1 MPQSLSVVFLALALL
16 PSGEDSTAPLAAP
29 LAVYG
34 EISMGAEEATLDLE
48 AEIETTWRLVL
59 TALEVDQ
66 LALPDEVLADTWLV
80 IDDLWLRLEVLPW
93 KSGVWTRVRLRAG
106 TMERTE
112 DVVRARELLEG
123 VIRGLE
129 ALRQEQAREQEAQ
142 RAMEQLAQRLAAGRP
157 ALSDFR
163 VPAVWVL
170 PTWIP
175 FHTMLWA
182 DAWVWSHGVWDASQT
197 VIHHTVGWWGDPW
210 CFDDDDYDDY
220 DDGWDDLASAD
231 DDDLPTPG
239 GNGGADDDGT
249 GGSGDDDVIDH
260 VPPLNPRIAHWDGGR
275 LPARPGPTGADVS
288 VSARGGPGSSGKGG
302 SKGSGGKTFG
312 GGVASGGST
321 GTSGSGSKGSRSIVL
336 PALPLGALR
345 PSRGTITTSGFGM
358 TNDVRFLPRVTGSSG
373 RTSGGSGGSTTVASG
388 GSGSTGSTGSTF
400 GSSSGSNSGS
410 GSGSSS
416 GSSFGSG
423 SSSGSS
429 SGSNSGL
436 GSFGSSRSSPSLG
449 RTTSISTRPSSTT
462 TSGRSSFG
470 TVSLP
475 GRGSLSL
482 PKSNTS
488 SRSAPAR
495 ASAPKSSTSK
505 ANSSGKSSGSKS
517 GGKSSGKSSG
527 SKSGGKSK
535 SKSSKGRP

>member
-1 MPQSLSVVFLALALL
+1 MPQTLSVVFLALALL

-48 AEIETTWRLVL
+48 AEVETTWRLVL

-93 KSGVWTRVRLRAG
+93 KSGDWTRVRLRAG
-106 TMERTE
+106 TMERAE

-129 ALRQEQAREQEAQ
+129 SLRLEQAREQEAQ
-142 RAMEQLAQRLAAGRP
+142 RAAEREAQRLAAGRYVP
-157 ALSDFR
+157 SDFR

-210 CFDDDDYDDY
+210 CFDDDDYY
-220 DDGWDDLASAD
+220 DDWDDLASAD
-231 DDDLPTPG
+231 DDDLPMPG

-249 GGSGDDDVIDH
+249 GGGDDDDVIDH

-275 LPARPGPTGADVS
+275 LPARTGPTGTDVS

-302 SKGSGGKTFG
+302 SKGSGGQTFG
-312 GGVASGGST
+312 GGVASGGSTGST

-345 PSRGTITTSGFGM
+345 PSRGTITISGFGR
-358 TNDVRFLPRVTGSSG
+358 NSDVRVLPRVSGSSG

-388 GSGSTGSTGSTF
+388 GSGSGSTGSTF
-400 GSSSGSNSGS
+400 GSSSGSSSGSNSGS
-410 GSGSSS
+410 NWGT
-416 GSSFGSG
+416 
-423 SSSGSS
+423 GSS
-429 SGSNSGL
+429 SGSNSGSSS
-436 GSFGSSRSSPSLG
+436 GSFGSSRTSPSLG
-449 RTTSISTRPSSTT
+449 RTPSISSRPSSTT

-470 TVSLP
+470 SVSLP

-495 ASAPKSSTSK
+495 ASAPKSK
-505 ANSSGKSSGSKS
+505 ATPKASSSGKSSGSKS
-517 GGKSSGKSSG
+517 GGSSKSKSSG